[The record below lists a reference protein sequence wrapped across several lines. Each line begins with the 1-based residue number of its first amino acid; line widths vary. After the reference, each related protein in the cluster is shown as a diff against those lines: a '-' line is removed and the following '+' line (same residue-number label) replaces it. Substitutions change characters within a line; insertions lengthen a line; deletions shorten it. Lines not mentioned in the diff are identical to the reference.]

1 MTIPHRNIMK
11 VVMRVLKY
19 RPSNILFQPNI
30 MLYRNL
36 EATSEFFYTLT
47 STQDDLLRYQ
57 SWLQVVRNDSW
68 VIVKKIQVRQGG
80 AI

>member
-1 MTIPHRNIMK
+1 
-11 VVMRVLKY
+11 
-19 RPSNILFQPNI
+19 

-57 SWLQVVRNDSW
+57 SWSQVVRNDSR
-68 VIVKKIQVRQGG
+68 VIVKEIQVMQGG
-80 AI
+80 VI